1 MIERVVVT
9 GASGGIGDACVA
21 AFQKLGA
28 EVIGVDLSPT
38 SRANEHLTLD
48 LADPSSAGTV
58 AEHVGDRPLGL
69 LVNNAAVGHSQPA
82 VETDS
87 DTFDA
92 VIAVNL
98 RAPFLLAS
106 GLLAALRAG
115 TGSIV
120 NIASVHAVATSTP
133 ASVYAASKGGLV
145 SLTRAL
151 AIEWG
156 PGVRVNCVL
165 PGAID
170 TPMLTDGLARAG
182 RTLESFGAELA
193 TGVVGVPSDIAE
205 AVVFLATNRYVTGAS
220 LIVDGGA
227 TARLSTE

>member
-1 MIERVVVT
+1 MIGRVVVT
-9 GASGGIGDACVA
+9 GASGGIGASCVA
-21 AFQKLGA
+21 ALQELGA

-38 SRANEHLTLD
+38 SQANEHLTLD
-48 LADPSSAGTV
+48 LANPSSAGTV
-58 AEHVGDRPLGL
+58 AKHLGDRPLDL
-69 LVNNAAVGHSQPA
+69 LVNNAAVGYSQPA
-82 VETDS
+82 VETS
-87 DTFDA
+87 SETFDA

-98 RAPFLLAS
+98 RAPFLLATA
-106 GLLAALRAG
+106 LLDSLRAG
-115 TGSIV
+115 SGSIV
-120 NIASVHAVATSTP
+120 NVASVHAVATSAP

-156 PGVRVNCVL
+156 PGVRVNCIL

-182 RTLESFGAELA
+182 RTIESFGAELA
-193 TGVVGVPSDIAE
+193 TGMVGAPSDIAE
-205 AVVFLATNRYVTGAS
+205 AVVFLATSRYITGAS
-220 LIVDGGA
+220 LVVDGGA